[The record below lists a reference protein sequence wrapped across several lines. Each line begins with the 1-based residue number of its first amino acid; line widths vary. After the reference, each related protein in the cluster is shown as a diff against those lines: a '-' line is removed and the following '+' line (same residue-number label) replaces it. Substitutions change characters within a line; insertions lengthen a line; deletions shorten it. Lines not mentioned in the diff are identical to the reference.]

1 MVKNRYLTDSA
12 LLSVNAVKMREND
25 VWIAV
30 NMKWSGHVLTISAQA
45 RRALTGTDNIL
56 ENLSIQRK
64 LLTGHNAHR
73 KHTMLSTMHS
83 HLAVPHAVIDKLG
96 RALKSR

>member
-30 NMKWSGHVLTISAQA
+30 NMNRPGHVLTISAQA

-64 LLTGHNAHR
+64 LLTDHNAQR

-83 HLAVPHAVIDKLG
+83 HLVVPHAVIDKLG